1 MSNLDWAGAN
11 QDILAAARALK
22 AKGYAKVALTGFCM
36 GGALSITAPA
46 FGDEFACS
54 VPFYGVPDVTKIP
67 IGNIKC
73 PVLGMFGTQ
82 DASKGFADP
91 ETAKKLEAA
100 AQAAGLDFKLV
111 MWDAGHSFMNH
122 NKPGFNPQVYED
134 ALKMTVDFMN
144 QHLNA

>member
-11 QDILAAARALK
+11 QDIIAAARALK
-22 AKGYAKVALTGFCM
+22 AKGYTKVALTGFCM

-54 VPFYGVPDVTKIP
+54 VPFYGCPDVTKIP
-67 IGNIKC
+67 LANIKC

-82 DASKGFADP
+82 DKTKGFADP

-100 AQAAGLDFKLV
+100 ALAASVNFKLV
-111 MWDAGHSFMNH
+111 MWDADHSFMNH
-122 NKPGFNPQVYED
+122 NKPAHSP
-134 ALKMTVDFMN
+134 
-144 QHLNA
+144 